1 MGESLST
8 WTPSCNGAV
17 RVELSGQRTTSDSG
31 ALLLREALDNS
42 GVIEA
47 LEDNLVDQRNPLRI
61 LIRWPVSCVPWCCSD
76 ARGTTPLAQDRPS
89 QATLSRLLTCL
100 GRNDNIDVVHEG
112 LLRLVLW
119 RLTSLKN
126 GERPRQLTLD
136 IDGLPIE
143 VHGHQGGSAFHGLYG
158 ARIDSPLVASLAEI
172 GDMVGGVLREGNAG
186 PAENADTWIPHLVRR
201 LNESTGAQVRVRIDA
216 GFTDN
221 ATLEALEDRE
231 IEYLGRLRSHTGLQ
245 KLAAP
250 LLKRPPGRP
259 PEQPREWCHDL
270 AYQAGSWPAPR
281 RVVLVVQERP
291 DDLLLHA
298 FFLVTNLGK
307 FDWPPEKVL
316 ALYRKRGSAEAHM
329 GEVKSALDVH
339 LSSTDRGA
347 STVQDVMARNEVS
360 LLLSLYA
367 YQVLHGLRCLLER
380 QTRQGW
386 SLSRMRE
393 QVLKAAATL
402 KAARSA
408 NHRSSRSRYRQ
419 VVADAA
425 EGVAKAD
432 RVELTLQRDHH
443 SIRKRATAAA
453 VGDHD
458 CLDGR
463 NRFQRA
469 IKKRK
474 KDRAPVLLNSYSR

>member
-1 MGESLST
+1 MFLPEHDSRGPLAMGESLST
-8 WTPSCNGAV
+8 WTPSCNGSV

-47 LEDNLVDQRNPLRI
+47 LEDNLVDRRHPLRI
-61 LIRWPVSCVPWCCSD
+61 LHSLASQLRTLVLQRAMGWIDLSDTDTLRRDPLWQLACSD

-100 GRNDNIDVVHEG
+100 GRDDNIDAVHEG
-112 LLRLVLW
+112 LLRLVVW

-126 GERPRQLTLD
+126 GERPKQLTLD

-143 VHGHQGGSAFHGLYG
+143 VHGHQGGSAYHGLYG
-158 ARIDSPLVASLAEI
+158 ARIYSPLVASLAET
-172 GDMVGGVLREGNAG
+172 GDMVGGLLREGNAG

-270 AYQAGSWPAPR
+270 EYQAGSWSAPR

-298 FFLVTNLGK
+298 FFLVTNLSK

-347 STVQDVMARNEVS
+347 STVQNVMARNEVS

-393 QVLKAAATL
+393 QVLKVAATL
-402 KAARSA
+402 RLHARRITV
-408 NHRSSRSRYRQ
+408 HL
-419 VVADAA
+419 
-425 EGVAKAD
+425 G
-432 RVELTLQRDHH
+432 
-443 SIRKRATAAA
+443 AAA
-453 VGDHD
+453 D
-458 CLDGR
+458 
-463 NRFQRA
+463 
-469 IKKRK
+469 KWW
-474 KDRAPVLLNSYSR
+474 PTLLKGLPKLTALS

>member
-47 LEDNLVDQRNPLRI
+47 LEDNLVDRRHPLRI
-61 LIRWPVSCVPWCCSD
+61 LHSLASQLRTLVLQRAMGWIDLSDTDTLRRDPLWQLACSD
-76 ARGTTPLAQDRPS
+76 ARGMTPLVQDRPS
-89 QATLSRLLTCL
+89 QATLSRLLSCL
-100 GRNDNIDVVHEG
+100 GRNDNIDAVHEG
-112 LLRLVLW
+112 LLRLVVW
-119 RLTSLKN
+119 RLTSLQN
-126 GERPRQLTLD
+126 GERPKQLTLD

-158 ARIDSPLVASLAEI
+158 ARIYSPLVASLAET
-172 GDMVGGVLREGNAG
+172 GDMVGGLLREGNAG

-221 ATLEALEDRE
+221 ATLEALEERD
-231 IEYLGRLRSHTGLQ
+231 IEYLGRLRSHSGLQ

-250 LLKRPPGRP
+250 HLKRPPGRP

-270 AYQAGSWPAPR
+270 AYQAGSWSAPR

-307 FDWPPEKVL
+307 FDWPPEKIL

-393 QVLKAAATL
+393 QVLKVAATL
-402 KAARSA
+402 RLHARRITV
-408 NHRSSRSRYRQ
+408 HL
-419 VVADAA
+419 
-425 EGVAKAD
+425 G
-432 RVELTLQRDHH
+432 
-443 SIRKRATAAA
+443 AAA
-453 VGDHD
+453 D
-458 CLDGR
+458 
-463 NRFQRA
+463 
-469 IKKRK
+469 KWW
-474 KDRAPVLLNSYSR
+474 PTLLKGLPKLTALS

>member
-8 WTPSCNGAV
+8 WTPSSNGSV

-47 LEDNLVDQRNPLRI
+47 LEDNLVDRRHPLRI
-61 LIRWPVSCVPWCCSD
+61 RHSLASQLRTLVLQHAMGWIDLSDTDILRRDPLWQLACSD
-76 ARGTTPLAQDRPS
+76 ARGMTPLALDRPS

-100 GRNDNIDVVHEG
+100 GRNDNIDAVHEG
-112 LLRLVLW
+112 LLRLVVW

-126 GERPRQLTLD
+126 GERPKQLTLD

-143 VHGHQGGSAFHGLYG
+143 VHGHQGGSAYHGLYG
-158 ARIDSPLVASLAEI
+158 ARIYSPLIASLAET
-172 GDMVGGVLREGNAG
+172 GDMVGGLLREGNAG
-186 PAENADTWIPHLVRR
+186 PAENADTWVPHLVKR
-201 LNESTGAQVRVRIDA
+201 LNESTGARVRVRIDA

-221 ATLEALEDRE
+221 DTLEDRD
-231 IEYLGRLRSHTGLQ
+231 IEYLGRLRSHKGLQ
-245 KLAAP
+245 KLASP
-250 LLKRPPGRP
+250 HLKRPRGRP

-270 AYQAGSWPAPR
+270 EYQAGTWPEPR
-281 RVVLVVQERP
+281 RVVLVAQERP

-298 FFLVTNLGK
+298 FFLITNFNK
-307 FDWPPEKVL
+307 FDWPPEKIL

-339 LSSTDRGA
+339 LSSTDRGT
-347 STVQDVMARNEVS
+347 STIQDVMARNEVS
-360 LLLSLYA
+360 LLLNLYA

-393 QVLKAAATL
+393 QVLKIAATL
-402 KAARSA
+402 SLHAR
-408 NHRSSRSRYRQ
+408 RI
-419 VVADAA
+419 
-425 EGVAKAD
+425 
-432 RVELTLQRDHH
+432 TLHLG
-443 SIRKRATAAA
+443 AAA
-453 VGDHD
+453 D
-458 CLDGR
+458 
-463 NRFQRA
+463 
-469 IKKRK
+469 KWW
-474 KDRAPVLLNSYSR
+474 PTLLKGLPRLIALS

>member
-8 WTPSCNGAV
+8 WTPSCNSSV

-47 LEDNLVDQRNPLRI
+47 LEDNLVDLRNPLRI
-61 LIRWPVSCVPWCCSD
+61 RHSLASQLRTLVLQRAMGWIDLSDTDTLRRDPLWQLACSD

-89 QATLSRLLTCL
+89 QATLSRLLSCL
-100 GRNDNIDVVHEG
+100 GRNDNIDAVHEG

-143 VHGHQGGSAFHGLYG
+143 VHGHQGGSAYHGLYG
-158 ARIDSPLVASLAEI
+158 ARIYSPLVASLAET
-172 GDMVGGVLREGNAG
+172 GDMVGGLLREGNAG
-186 PAENADTWIPHLVRR
+186 PAENADTWIPHLVKR

-221 ATLEALEDRE
+221 DTLEALEDRG

-250 LLKRPPGRP
+250 HLKRPPGRP

-270 AYQAGSWPAPR
+270 EYQAGSWSAPR

-307 FDWPPEKVL
+307 FDWPPEKIL

-393 QVLKAAATL
+393 QVLKVAATL
-402 KAARSA
+402 RLHARRITV
-408 NHRSSRSRYRQ
+408 HL
-419 VVADAA
+419 
-425 EGVAKAD
+425 G
-432 RVELTLQRDHH
+432 
-443 SIRKRATAAA
+443 AAA
-453 VGDHD
+453 D
-458 CLDGR
+458 
-463 NRFQRA
+463 
-469 IKKRK
+469 KWW
-474 KDRAPVLLNSYSR
+474 PTLLKGLPKLTALS

>member
-1 MGESLST
+1 MGETLTT
-8 WTPSCNGAV
+8 WSPSCNGSV

-42 GVIEA
+42 GVVEA
-47 LEDNLVDQRNPLRI
+47 LEDNLVDLRNPLRI
-61 LIRWPVSCVPWCCSD
+61 HHSLASQLRTLVLQRAMGWIDLSDTDTLRRDPLWQLACSD
-76 ARGTTPLAQDRPS
+76 ARGMTPLAQDRPS
-89 QATLSRLLTCL
+89 QATLSRLLSCL
-100 GRNDNIDVVHEG
+100 GRNDNIDAVHEG
-112 LLRLVLW
+112 LLRLVVW

-143 VHGHQGGSAFHGLYG
+143 VHGHQGGSAYHGLYG
-158 ARIDSPLVASLAEI
+158 ARIYSPLVASLAET
-172 GDMVGGVLREGNAG
+172 GDMVGGLLREGNAG

-221 ATLEALEDRE
+221 DTLAALEDRG

-270 AYQAGSWPAPR
+270 EYQAGSWSAPR

-393 QVLKAAATL
+393 QVLKVAATL
-402 KAARSA
+402 RLHARRITV
-408 NHRSSRSRYRQ
+408 HL
-419 VVADAA
+419 
-425 EGVAKAD
+425 G
-432 RVELTLQRDHH
+432 
-443 SIRKRATAAA
+443 AAA
-453 VGDHD
+453 D
-458 CLDGR
+458 
-463 NRFQRA
+463 
-469 IKKRK
+469 KWW
-474 KDRAPVLLNSYSR
+474 PTLLKGLPKLTALS

>member
-1 MGESLST
+1 MGETLTT
-8 WTPSCNGAV
+8 WSPSCNGSV
-17 RVELSGQRTTSDSG
+17 RVELDGQRTTSDSG

-47 LEDNLVDQRNPLRI
+47 LEDNLVDRRHPLRI
-61 LIRWPVSCVPWCCSD
+61 RHSLASQLRTLVLQRAMGWIDLSDTDTLRRDPLWQLACSD
-76 ARGTTPLAQDRPS
+76 ARGMTPLAQERPS

-100 GRNDNIDVVHEG
+100 GRNDNIDAVHEG
-112 LLRLVLW
+112 LLRLVVW

-126 GERPRQLTLD
+126 GERPEQLTLD

-143 VHGHQGGSAFHGLYG
+143 VHGYQGGSAFHGLYG
-158 ARIDSPLVASLAEI
+158 ARIYSPLVASLAET
-172 GDMVGGVLREGNAG
+172 GDMVGGLLREGNAG

-201 LNESTGAQVRVRIDA
+201 LNESLGARVRVRIDA

-221 ATLEALEDRE
+221 DTLEALEDRG
-231 IEYLGRLRSHTGLQ
+231 IEYLGRLRSHSGLQ

-250 LLKRPPGRP
+250 YLKRPRGRP

-270 AYQAGSWPAPR
+270 EYQAGSWPAPR

-307 FDWPPEKVL
+307 FAWPPEKVL

-347 STVQDVMARNEVS
+347 STVQDVMARNEVR
-360 LLLSLYA
+360 LLLNLYA
-367 YQVLHGLRCLLER
+367 YQVLHGLRRLLESR
-380 QTRQGW
+380 THQGW

-393 QVLKAAATL
+393 QVLKVAATL
-402 KAARSA
+402 SLHARRITV
-408 NHRSSRSRYRQ
+408 HLG
-419 VVADAA
+419 DAA
-425 EGVAKAD
+425 DKWWPTLLKGLP
-432 RVELTLQRDHH
+432 RLT
-443 SIRKRATAAA
+443 
-453 VGDHD
+453 
-458 CLDGR
+458 
-463 NRFQRA
+463 
-469 IKKRK
+469 
-474 KDRAPVLLNSYSR
+474 VLS

>member
-8 WTPSCNGAV
+8 WTPSCNGSV

-47 LEDNLVDQRNPLRI
+47 LEDNLVDRRHPLRI
-61 LIRWPVSCVPWCCSD
+61 LHSLASQLRTLVLQRAMGWIDLSDTDTLRRDPLWQLACSD
-76 ARGTTPLAQDRPS
+76 ARGTMPLAQDRPS

-143 VHGHQGGSAFHGLYG
+143 VHGHQGGSAYHGLYG
-158 ARIDSPLVASLAEI
+158 ARIYSPLVASLAET
-172 GDMVGGVLREGNAG
+172 GDMVGGLLREGNAG
-186 PAENADTWIPHLVRR
+186 PAENADTWIPHLVKR

-221 ATLEALEDRE
+221 DTLEALEDRG

-393 QVLKAAATL
+393 QVLKVAATL
-402 KAARSA
+402 RLHARRITV
-408 NHRSSRSRYRQ
+408 HL
-419 VVADAA
+419 
-425 EGVAKAD
+425 G
-432 RVELTLQRDHH
+432 
-443 SIRKRATAAA
+443 AAA
-453 VGDHD
+453 D
-458 CLDGR
+458 
-463 NRFQRA
+463 
-469 IKKRK
+469 KWW
-474 KDRAPVLLNSYSR
+474 PTLLKGLPKLTALS

>member
-8 WTPSCNGAV
+8 WTPSCNSSV

-42 GVIEA
+42 GAVEA
-47 LEDNLVDQRNPLRI
+47 LEDNLVDPRHPLRI
-61 LIRWPVSCVPWCCSD
+61 RHSLASQLRTLVLQRAMGWIDLSDTDSLRRDRLWQLACSD
-76 ARGTTPLAQDRPS
+76 ARGTMPLAQDRPS

-143 VHGHQGGSAFHGLYG
+143 VHGHQGGSAYHGLYG
-158 ARIDSPLVASLAEI
+158 ARIYSPLVASLAET
-172 GDMVGGVLREGNAG
+172 GDMVGGLLREGNAG
-186 PAENADTWIPHLVRR
+186 PAENADTWIPHLVKR

-221 ATLEALEDRE
+221 DTLEALEDRG

-393 QVLKAAATL
+393 QVLKVAATL
-402 KAARSA
+402 RLHARRITV
-408 NHRSSRSRYRQ
+408 HL
-419 VVADAA
+419 
-425 EGVAKAD
+425 G
-432 RVELTLQRDHH
+432 
-443 SIRKRATAAA
+443 AAA
-453 VGDHD
+453 D
-458 CLDGR
+458 
-463 NRFQRA
+463 
-469 IKKRK
+469 KWW
-474 KDRAPVLLNSYSR
+474 PTLLKGLPKLTALS

>member
-47 LEDNLVDQRNPLRI
+47 LEDNLVDLRNPLRVRHSLASQLRTLVLQRAMGWI
-61 LIRWPVSCVPWCCSD
+61 DLSDTDSLRRDRLWQLACSD
-76 ARGTTPLAQDRPS
+76 ARGTMPLAQDRPS

-143 VHGHQGGSAFHGLYG
+143 VHGHQGGSAYHGLYG
-158 ARIDSPLVASLAEI
+158 ARIYSPLVASLAET
-172 GDMVGGVLREGNAG
+172 GDMVGGLLREGNAG
-186 PAENADTWIPHLVRR
+186 PAENADTWIPHLVKR

-221 ATLEALEDRE
+221 DTLEALEDRG

-307 FDWPPEKVL
+307 FDWPPEKIL

-393 QVLKAAATL
+393 QVLKVAATL
-402 KAARSA
+402 RLHARRITV
-408 NHRSSRSRYRQ
+408 HL
-419 VVADAA
+419 
-425 EGVAKAD
+425 G
-432 RVELTLQRDHH
+432 
-443 SIRKRATAAA
+443 AAA
-453 VGDHD
+453 D
-458 CLDGR
+458 
-463 NRFQRA
+463 
-469 IKKRK
+469 KWW
-474 KDRAPVLLNSYSR
+474 PTLLKGLPKLTALS

>member
-1 MGESLST
+1 MFRQEPDPREPSAMGESLPT
-8 WTPSCNGAV
+8 WTPSCNGSV
-17 RVELSGQRTTSDSG
+17 RIELSGQRTTSDSG

-47 LEDNLVDQRNPLRI
+47 LEDNLVDRRHPLRI
-61 LIRWPVSCVPWCCSD
+61 RHSLASQLRTLVLQRAMGWIDLSDTDTLRRDPLWQLACSD
-76 ARGTTPLAQDRPS
+76 ARGLTPLAQDRPS
-89 QATLSRLLTCL
+89 QATLSR
-100 GRNDNIDVVHEG
+100 
-112 LLRLVLW
+112 
-119 RLTSLKN
+119 
-126 GERPRQLTLD
+126 QLTPD

-143 VHGHQGGSAFHGLYG
+143 VHGHQGGSAYHGLYG
-158 ARIDSPLVASLAEI
+158 TRIYSPLVASLAET
-172 GDMVGGVLREGNAG
+172 GDMVGGLLREGNAG

-221 ATLEALEDRE
+221 DTLEALETRD
-231 IEYLGRLRSHTGLQ
+231 IEYLGRLRSHKGLQ
-245 KLAAP
+245 TLAAP
-250 LLKRPPGRP
+250 YLKRPRGRP

-270 AYQAGSWPAPR
+270 EYQAGSWPAPR

-307 FDWPPEKVL
+307 FDWPPEKIL

-367 YQVLHGLRCLLER
+367 YQVLHGLRCLLVH

-393 QVLKAAATL
+393 QVLKVAGTL
-402 KAARSA
+402 TLHARRITV
-408 NHRSSRSRYRQ
+408 HLG
-419 VVADAA
+419 DAA
-425 EGVAKAD
+425 DKWWPALLKGLPK
-432 RVELTLQRDHH
+432 LTAL
-443 SIRKRATAAA
+443 S
-453 VGDHD
+453 
-458 CLDGR
+458 
-463 NRFQRA
+463 
-469 IKKRK
+469 
-474 KDRAPVLLNSYSR
+474 

>member
-47 LEDNLVDQRNPLRI
+47 LEDNLVDLRNPLRVRHSLASQLRTLVLQRAMGWI
-61 LIRWPVSCVPWCCSD
+61 DLSDTDSLRRDRLWQLACSD
-76 ARGTTPLAQDRPS
+76 ARGTMPLAQDRPS

-143 VHGHQGGSAFHGLYG
+143 VHGHQGGSAYHGLYG
-158 ARIDSPLVASLAEI
+158 ARIYSPLVASLAET
-172 GDMVGGVLREGNAG
+172 GDMVGGLLREGNAG

-307 FDWPPEKVL
+307 FDWPPEKIL

-393 QVLKAAATL
+393 QVLKVAATL
-402 KAARSA
+402 RLHARRITV
-408 NHRSSRSRYRQ
+408 HL
-419 VVADAA
+419 
-425 EGVAKAD
+425 G
-432 RVELTLQRDHH
+432 
-443 SIRKRATAAA
+443 AAA
-453 VGDHD
+453 D
-458 CLDGR
+458 
-463 NRFQRA
+463 
-469 IKKRK
+469 KWW
-474 KDRAPVLLNSYSR
+474 PTLLKGLPKLTALS

>member
-8 WTPSCNGAV
+8 WTPSCNSSV

-42 GVIEA
+42 GAVEA
-47 LEDNLVDQRNPLRI
+47 LEDNLVDPRHPLRI
-61 LIRWPVSCVPWCCSD
+61 RHSLASQLRTLVLQRAMGWIDLSDTDSLRRDPLWQLACSD
-76 ARGTTPLAQDRPS
+76 ARGMTPLAQDRPS

-143 VHGHQGGSAFHGLYG
+143 VHGHQGGSAYHGLYG
-158 ARIDSPLVASLAEI
+158 ARIYSPLVASLAET
-172 GDMVGGVLREGNAG
+172 GDMVGGLLREGNAG
-186 PAENADTWIPHLVRR
+186 PAENADTWIPHLVKR

-221 ATLEALEDRE
+221 DTLEALEDRG

-307 FDWPPEKVL
+307 FDWPPEKIL

-393 QVLKAAATL
+393 QVLKVAATL
-402 KAARSA
+402 RLHARRITV
-408 NHRSSRSRYRQ
+408 HL
-419 VVADAA
+419 
-425 EGVAKAD
+425 G
-432 RVELTLQRDHH
+432 
-443 SIRKRATAAA
+443 AAA
-453 VGDHD
+453 D
-458 CLDGR
+458 
-463 NRFQRA
+463 
-469 IKKRK
+469 KWW
-474 KDRAPVLLNSYSR
+474 PTLLKGLPKLTALS

>member
-1 MGESLST
+1 MGESVSP
-8 WTPSCNGAV
+8 WIPSCNGSI
-17 RVELSGQRTTSDSG
+17 RVELDGQRTTSDSG

-47 LEDNLVDQRNPLRI
+47 LEDNLVDRRHPLRI
-61 LIRWPVSCVPWCCSD
+61 RHSLASQLRTLVLQRAMGWIDLSDTDTLRHDPLWQLACSD
-76 ARGTTPLAQDRPS
+76 ARGMTPLAQGRPS

-100 GRNDNIDVVHEG
+100 GRNDNIDIVHEG
-112 LLRLVLW
+112 LLRLVVW
-119 RLTSLKN
+119 RLTSLRN
-126 GERPRQLTLD
+126 GERPEQLTLD

-143 VHGHQGGSAFHGLYG
+143 VHGHQGGSAYHGLYG
-158 ARIDSPLVASLAEI
+158 ARIYSPLVASLAET
-172 GDMVGGVLREGNAG
+172 GDMVGGLLREGNAG

-221 ATLEALEDRE
+221 DTLEALEDRD
-231 IEYLGRLRSHTGLQ
+231 IEYLGRLRGHTGLQ

-250 LLKRPPGRP
+250 HLKRPRGRP

-270 AYQAGSWPAPR
+270 EYQAGSWPTPR

-307 FDWPPEKVL
+307 VDWPPEKVL

-367 YQVLHGLRCLLER
+367 YQVLHGLRRLLESR
-380 QTRQGW
+380 TLQGW
-386 SLSRMRE
+386 SLTRMRE
-393 QVLKAAATL
+393 QVLKVAATL
-402 KAARSA
+402 SLHARRIA
-408 NHRSSRSRYRQ
+408 VHL
-419 VVADAA
+419 
-425 EGVAKAD
+425 G
-432 RVELTLQRDHH
+432 
-443 SIRKRATAAA
+443 AAA
-453 VGDHD
+453 D
-458 CLDGR
+458 
-463 NRFQRA
+463 
-469 IKKRK
+469 KWW
-474 KDRAPVLLNSYSR
+474 PTLLKGLPRLTALS

>member
-8 WTPSCNGAV
+8 WTPSCNSSV

-47 LEDNLVDQRNPLRI
+47 LEDNLVDLRNPLRVRHSLASQLRTLVLQRAMGWI
-61 LIRWPVSCVPWCCSD
+61 DLSDTDSLRRDRLWQLACSD
-76 ARGTTPLAQDRPS
+76 ARGTMPLAQDRPS

-143 VHGHQGGSAFHGLYG
+143 VHGHQGGSAYHGLYG
-158 ARIDSPLVASLAEI
+158 ARIYSPLVASLAET
-172 GDMVGGVLREGNAG
+172 GDMVGGLLREGNAG

-270 AYQAGSWPAPR
+270 EYQAGSWSAPR

-298 FFLVTNLGK
+298 FFLVTNLSK

-393 QVLKAAATL
+393 QVLKVAATL
-402 KAARSA
+402 RLHARRITV
-408 NHRSSRSRYRQ
+408 HL
-419 VVADAA
+419 
-425 EGVAKAD
+425 G
-432 RVELTLQRDHH
+432 
-443 SIRKRATAAA
+443 AAA
-453 VGDHD
+453 D
-458 CLDGR
+458 
-463 NRFQRA
+463 
-469 IKKRK
+469 KWW
-474 KDRAPVLLNSYSR
+474 PTLLKGLPKLTALS

>member
-47 LEDNLVDQRNPLRI
+47 LEDNLVDRRHPLRI
-61 LIRWPVSCVPWCCSD
+61 LHSLASQLRTLVLQRAMGWIDLSDTDTLRRDPLWQLACSD

-100 GRNDNIDVVHEG
+100 GRNDNIDAVHEG

-143 VHGHQGGSAFHGLYG
+143 VHGHQGGSAYHGLYG
-158 ARIDSPLVASLAEI
+158 TRIYSPLIASLAETS
-172 GDMVGGVLREGNAG
+172 DMVGGLLREGNAG
-186 PAENADTWIPHLVRR
+186 PAENADTWIPHLVKR

-221 ATLEALEDRE
+221 DTLEALEDRG

-250 LLKRPPGRP
+250 HLKRPPGRP

-270 AYQAGSWPAPR
+270 EYQAGSWSAPR

-393 QVLKAAATL
+393 QVLKVAATL
-402 KAARSA
+402 RLHARRITV
-408 NHRSSRSRYRQ
+408 HL
-419 VVADAA
+419 
-425 EGVAKAD
+425 G
-432 RVELTLQRDHH
+432 
-443 SIRKRATAAA
+443 AAA
-453 VGDHD
+453 D
-458 CLDGR
+458 
-463 NRFQRA
+463 
-469 IKKRK
+469 KWW
-474 KDRAPVLLNSYSR
+474 PTLLKGLPKLTALS

>member
-1 MGESLST
+1 MGETLTT
-8 WTPSCNGAV
+8 WSPSCNGSV

-42 GVIEA
+42 GVVEA
-47 LEDNLVDQRNPLRI
+47 LEDNLVDLRNPLRI
-61 LIRWPVSCVPWCCSD
+61 HHSLASQLRTLVLQRAMGWIDLSDTDTLRRDPLWQLACSD
-76 ARGTTPLAQDRPS
+76 ARGMTPLAQHRPS
-89 QATLSRLLTCL
+89 QATLSRLLSCL
-100 GRNDNIDVVHEG
+100 GRNDNIDAVHEG
-112 LLRLVLW
+112 LLRLVVW

-143 VHGHQGGSAFHGLYG
+143 VHGHQGGSAYHGLYG
-158 ARIDSPLVASLAEI
+158 ARIYSPLVASLAET
-172 GDMVGGVLREGNAG
+172 GDMVGGLLREGNAG

-221 ATLEALEDRE
+221 DTLAALEDRG

-270 AYQAGSWPAPR
+270 EYQAGSWSAPR

-393 QVLKAAATL
+393 QVLKVAATL
-402 KAARSA
+402 RLHARRITV
-408 NHRSSRSRYRQ
+408 HL
-419 VVADAA
+419 
-425 EGVAKAD
+425 G
-432 RVELTLQRDHH
+432 
-443 SIRKRATAAA
+443 AAA
-453 VGDHD
+453 D
-458 CLDGR
+458 
-463 NRFQRA
+463 
-469 IKKRK
+469 KWW
-474 KDRAPVLLNSYSR
+474 PTLLKGLPKLTALS

>member
-8 WTPSCNGAV
+8 WTPSCNGSV

-47 LEDNLVDQRNPLRI
+47 LEDNLVDRRHPLRI
-61 LIRWPVSCVPWCCSD
+61 LHSLASQLRTLVLQRAMGWIDLSDTDTLRRDPLWQLACSD

-89 QATLSRLLTCL
+89 QATLSRLLSCL
-100 GRNDNIDVVHEG
+100 GRNDNIDAVHEG
-112 LLRLVLW
+112 LLRLVVW
-119 RLTSLKN
+119 RLTSLQN
-126 GERPRQLTLD
+126 GERPKQLTLD

-158 ARIDSPLVASLAEI
+158 ARIYSPLVASLAET
-172 GDMVGGVLREGNAG
+172 GDMVGGLLREGNAG
-186 PAENADTWIPHLVRR
+186 PAENADTWIPHLVKR

-221 ATLEALEDRE
+221 ATLEALEERD
-231 IEYLGRLRSHTGLQ
+231 IEYLGRLRSHSGLQ

-250 LLKRPPGRP
+250 HLKRPPGRP

-270 AYQAGSWPAPR
+270 EYQAGSWSAPR

-393 QVLKAAATL
+393 QVLKVAATL
-402 KAARSA
+402 RLHARRITV
-408 NHRSSRSRYRQ
+408 HL
-419 VVADAA
+419 
-425 EGVAKAD
+425 G
-432 RVELTLQRDHH
+432 
-443 SIRKRATAAA
+443 AAA
-453 VGDHD
+453 D
-458 CLDGR
+458 
-463 NRFQRA
+463 
-469 IKKRK
+469 KWW
-474 KDRAPVLLNSYSR
+474 PTLLKGLPKLTALS

>member
-1 MGESLST
+1 MGETLTT
-8 WTPSCNGAV
+8 WSPSCNGSV

-47 LEDNLVDQRNPLRI
+47 LEDNLVDFRNPLRI
-61 LIRWPVSCVPWCCSD
+61 RHSLASQLRTLVLQRAMGWIDLSDTDTLRRDPLWQLACSD
-76 ARGTTPLAQDRPS
+76 ARGMMPLAQDRPS
-89 QATLSRLLTCL
+89 QATLSRLLSCL
-100 GRNDNIDVVHEG
+100 GRNDNIDAVHEG
-112 LLRLVLW
+112 LLRLVVW
-119 RLTSLKN
+119 RLTSLQN
-126 GERPRQLTLD
+126 GERPKQLTLD

-158 ARIDSPLVASLAEI
+158 ARIYSPLVASLAET
-172 GDMVGGVLREGNAG
+172 GDMVGGLLREGNAG

-221 ATLEALEDRE
+221 ATLAALEERD

-250 LLKRPPGRP
+250 HLKRPPGRP

-270 AYQAGSWPAPR
+270 EYQAGSWSAPR

-298 FFLVTNLGK
+298 FFLVTNLSK

-360 LLLSLYA
+360 
-367 YQVLHGLRCLLER
+367 
-380 QTRQGW
+380 
-386 SLSRMRE
+386 
-393 QVLKAAATL
+393 
-402 KAARSA
+402 
-408 NHRSSRSRYRQ
+408 
-419 VVADAA
+419 
-425 EGVAKAD
+425 
-432 RVELTLQRDHH
+432 
-443 SIRKRATAAA
+443 
-453 VGDHD
+453 
-458 CLDGR
+458 R
-463 NRFQRA
+463 NRSFQG
-469 IKKRK
+469 
-474 KDRAPVLLNSYSR
+474 

>member
-8 WTPSCNGAV
+8 WTPSCNGSV
-17 RVELSGQRTTSDSG
+17 RVELSGHRTTSDSG
-31 ALLLREALDNS
+31 ALLLREALDSS

-47 LEDNLVDQRNPLRI
+47 LDDNLIDSRHPLRI
-61 LIRWPVSCVPWCCSD
+61 RHSLASQIRTLVLQRAMGWTDLNDTDTLRRDPLWQLACSD
-76 ARGTTPLAQDRPS
+76 ARGMTPLAQERPS

-126 GERPRQLTLD
+126 GERPKQLTLD

-143 VHGHQGGSAFHGLYG
+143 VHGHQGGSAYHGLYG
-158 ARIDSPLVASLAEI
+158 TRIYSPLVASLAET
-172 GDMVGGVLREGNAG
+172 GDMVGGLLREGNAG
-186 PAENADTWIPHLVRR
+186 PAENADTWIPHLVKR

-221 ATLEALEDRE
+221 DTLEALEERN
-231 IEYLGRLRSHTGLQ
+231 IEYLGRLRSHKGLQ

-250 LLKRPPGRP
+250 YLKRPRGRP

-270 AYQAGSWPAPR
+270 EYQAGSWAAPR

-367 YQVLHGLRCLLER
+367 YQVLHGLRCLLVR

-386 SLSRMRE
+386 SLSRLRE
-393 QVLKAAATL
+393 QVLKVAATL
-402 KAARSA
+402 KLHARRITV
-408 NHRSSRSRYRQ
+408 HLG
-419 VVADAA
+419 DAA
-425 EGVAKAD
+425 DKWWPALLKGLPK
-432 RVELTLQRDHH
+432 LTAL
-443 SIRKRATAAA
+443 
-453 VGDHD
+453 G
-458 CLDGR
+458 
-463 NRFQRA
+463 
-469 IKKRK
+469 
-474 KDRAPVLLNSYSR
+474 

>member
-8 WTPSCNGAV
+8 WTPSCNSSV

-47 LEDNLVDQRNPLRI
+47 LEDNLVDLRNPLRVRHSLASQLRTLVLQRAMGWI
-61 LIRWPVSCVPWCCSD
+61 DLSDTDSLRRDRLWQLACSD
-76 ARGTTPLAQDRPS
+76 ARGTMPLAQDRPS

-143 VHGHQGGSAFHGLYG
+143 VHGHQGGSAYHGLYG
-158 ARIDSPLVASLAEI
+158 ARIYSPLVASLAET
-172 GDMVGGVLREGNAG
+172 GDMVGGLLREGNAG
-186 PAENADTWIPHLVRR
+186 PAENADTWIPHLVKR

-307 FDWPPEKVL
+307 FDWPPEKIL

-393 QVLKAAATL
+393 QVLKVAATL
-402 KAARSA
+402 RLHARRITV
-408 NHRSSRSRYRQ
+408 HL
-419 VVADAA
+419 
-425 EGVAKAD
+425 G
-432 RVELTLQRDHH
+432 
-443 SIRKRATAAA
+443 AAA
-453 VGDHD
+453 D
-458 CLDGR
+458 
-463 NRFQRA
+463 
-469 IKKRK
+469 KWW
-474 KDRAPVLLNSYSR
+474 PTLLKGLPKLTALS

>member
-8 WTPSCNGAV
+8 WTPSCNSSV

-47 LEDNLVDQRNPLRI
+47 LEDNLVDLRNPIRIRHSLASQLRTLVLQRAMGWI
-61 LIRWPVSCVPWCCSD
+61 DLSDTDSLRRDPLWQLACSD
-76 ARGTTPLAQDRPS
+76 ARGMTPLAQDRPS

-100 GRNDNIDVVHEG
+100 GRNDNIDAVHEG

-143 VHGHQGGSAFHGLYG
+143 VHGHQGGSAYHGLYG
-158 ARIDSPLVASLAEI
+158 ARIYSPLVASLAET
-172 GDMVGGVLREGNAG
+172 GDMVGGLLREGNAG
-186 PAENADTWIPHLVRR
+186 PAENADTWIPHLVKR

-221 ATLEALEDRE
+221 DTLEALEDRG

-307 FDWPPEKVL
+307 FDWPPEKIL

-393 QVLKAAATL
+393 QVLKVAATL
-402 KAARSA
+402 RLHARRITV
-408 NHRSSRSRYRQ
+408 HL
-419 VVADAA
+419 
-425 EGVAKAD
+425 G
-432 RVELTLQRDHH
+432 
-443 SIRKRATAAA
+443 AAA
-453 VGDHD
+453 D
-458 CLDGR
+458 
-463 NRFQRA
+463 
-469 IKKRK
+469 KWW
-474 KDRAPVLLNSYSR
+474 PTLLKGLPKLTALS

>member
-42 GVIEA
+42 GVVEA
-47 LEDNLVDQRNPLRI
+47 LEDNLVDLRNPLRI
-61 LIRWPVSCVPWCCSD
+61 HHSLASQLRTLVLQRAMGWIDLSDTDTLRHDPLWQLACSD
-76 ARGTTPLAQDRPS
+76 SRGMTPLAQDRPS
-89 QATLSRLLTCL
+89 QATLSRLLSCL
-100 GRNDNIDVVHEG
+100 GRNDNIDAVHEG
-112 LLRLVLW
+112 LLRLVVW

-126 GERPRQLTLD
+126 GERPKQLTLD

-143 VHGHQGGSAFHGLYG
+143 VHGHQGGSAYHGLYG
-158 ARIDSPLVASLAEI
+158 ARIYSPLVASLAET
-172 GDMVGGVLREGNAG
+172 GDMVGGLLREGNAG

-221 ATLEALEDRE
+221 ATLEAMEERD

-270 AYQAGSWPAPR
+270 EYQAGTWPAPR

-367 YQVLHGLRCLLER
+367 YQILHGLRCLLER
-380 QTRQGW
+380 QTRHGW

-393 QVLKAAATL
+393 QVLKVAATL
-402 KAARSA
+402 RLHARRITV
-408 NHRSSRSRYRQ
+408 HL
-419 VVADAA
+419 
-425 EGVAKAD
+425 G
-432 RVELTLQRDHH
+432 
-443 SIRKRATAAA
+443 AAA
-453 VGDHD
+453 D
-458 CLDGR
+458 
-463 NRFQRA
+463 
-469 IKKRK
+469 KWW
-474 KDRAPVLLNSYSR
+474 PTLLKGLPKLTALS

>member
-42 GVIEA
+42 GVVEA
-47 LEDNLVDQRNPLRI
+47 LEDNLVDLRNPLRI
-61 LIRWPVSCVPWCCSD
+61 HHSLASQLRTLVLQRAMGWIDLSDTDTLRRDPLWQLACSD
-76 ARGTTPLAQDRPS
+76 ARGMTPLAQDRPS

-100 GRNDNIDVVHEG
+100 GRNDNIDTVHEG
-112 LLRLVLW
+112 LLRLVVW

-143 VHGHQGGSAFHGLYG
+143 VHGHQGGSAYHGLYG
-158 ARIDSPLVASLAEI
+158 ARIYSPLVASLAET
-172 GDMVGGVLREGNAG
+172 GDMVGGLLREGNAG

-221 ATLEALEDRE
+221 DTLAALEDRG

-270 AYQAGSWPAPR
+270 EYQAGSWSAPR

-393 QVLKAAATL
+393 QVLKVAATL
-402 KAARSA
+402 RLHARRITV
-408 NHRSSRSRYRQ
+408 HL
-419 VVADAA
+419 
-425 EGVAKAD
+425 G
-432 RVELTLQRDHH
+432 
-443 SIRKRATAAA
+443 AAA
-453 VGDHD
+453 D
-458 CLDGR
+458 
-463 NRFQRA
+463 
-469 IKKRK
+469 KWW
-474 KDRAPVLLNSYSR
+474 PTLLKGLPKLTALS

>member
-1 MGESLST
+1 MGETLTT
-8 WTPSCNGAV
+8 WTPSCNGSV
-17 RVELSGQRTTSDSG
+17 RVELSGHRTTSDSG
-31 ALLLREALDNS
+31 ALLLREALDSS

-47 LEDNLVDQRNPLRI
+47 LEDNLVDPRHPLRI
-61 LIRWPVSCVPWCCSD
+61 RHSLASQIRTLVLQRAMGWIDLSDTDTLRRDPLWQLACSD
-76 ARGTTPLAQDRPS
+76 ARGMTPLVQDRPS

-100 GRNDNIDVVHEG
+100 GHNDNIDAVHEG
-112 LLRLVLW
+112 LLRLVAW

-126 GERPRQLTLD
+126 GERPKQLTLD

-143 VHGHQGGSAFHGLYG
+143 VHGHQGGSAYHGLYG
-158 ARIDSPLVASLAEI
+158 TRIYSPLVASLAET
-172 GDMVGGVLREGNAG
+172 GDMVGGLLREGNAG
-186 PAENADTWIPHLVRR
+186 PAENADTWIPHLVKR

-221 ATLEALEDRE
+221 DTLEALEKRS
-231 IEYLGRLRSHTGLQ
+231 IEYLGRLRSHKGLQ
-245 KLAAP
+245 ALAAP
-250 LLKRPPGRP
+250 YLKRPRGRP

-270 AYQAGSWPAPR
+270 EYQAGTWPTPR

-307 FDWPPEKVL
+307 FDWPPEKIL
-316 ALYRKRGSAEAHM
+316 AHYRKRGSAEAHM

-367 YQVLHGLRCLLER
+367 YQVLHGLRCLLGR

-393 QVLKAAATL
+393 QVLKVAATL
-402 KAARSA
+402 SLHARRITV
-408 NHRSSRSRYRQ
+408 HLG
-419 VVADAA
+419 DAA
-425 EGVAKAD
+425 DKWWPALLKGLPK
-432 RVELTLQRDHH
+432 LTAL
-443 SIRKRATAAA
+443 S
-453 VGDHD
+453 
-458 CLDGR
+458 
-463 NRFQRA
+463 
-469 IKKRK
+469 
-474 KDRAPVLLNSYSR
+474 

>member
-8 WTPSCNGAV
+8 WTPSCNGTV

-42 GVIEA
+42 GAVEA
-47 LEDNLVDQRNPLRI
+47 LEDNLVDPRHPLRI
-61 LIRWPVSCVPWCCSD
+61 RHSLASQLRTLVLQRAMGWIDLSDTDSLRRDRLWQLACSD
-76 ARGTTPLAQDRPS
+76 ARGTMPLAQDRPS

-143 VHGHQGGSAFHGLYG
+143 VHGHQGGSAYHGLYG
-158 ARIDSPLVASLAEI
+158 ARIYSPLVASLAET
-172 GDMVGGVLREGNAG
+172 GDMVGGLLREGNAG
-186 PAENADTWIPHLVRR
+186 PAENADTWIPHLVKR

-221 ATLEALEDRE
+221 DTLEALEDRG

-367 YQVLHGLRCLLER
+367 YQVLHGLRCLLVR

-386 SLSRMRE
+386 SLSRLRE
-393 QVLKAAATL
+393 QVLKVAATL
-402 KAARSA
+402 KLHARRITV
-408 NHRSSRSRYRQ
+408 HLG
-419 VVADAA
+419 DAA
-425 EGVAKAD
+425 DKWWPALLKGLPK
-432 RVELTLQRDHH
+432 LTAL
-443 SIRKRATAAA
+443 
-453 VGDHD
+453 G
-458 CLDGR
+458 
-463 NRFQRA
+463 
-469 IKKRK
+469 
-474 KDRAPVLLNSYSR
+474 